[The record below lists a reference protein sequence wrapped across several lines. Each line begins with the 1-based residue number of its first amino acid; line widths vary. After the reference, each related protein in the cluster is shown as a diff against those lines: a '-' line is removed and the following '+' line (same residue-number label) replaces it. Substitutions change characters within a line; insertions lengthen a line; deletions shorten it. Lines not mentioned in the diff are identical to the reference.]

1 MKNALKWDF
10 KTRRYS
16 NIEIDDVCKTEANLA
31 EEIKCPLCGKMI
43 KYGFC
48 YTSRQIHNK
57 YGFGYAVCPQC
68 YYSELQEWRK
78 VEGKVK
84 E

>member
-16 NIEIDDVCKTEANLA
+16 NIKIDDACKVEANLE
-31 EEIKCPLCGKMI
+31 EEIKCPQCGTII

-48 YTSRQIHNK
+48 YTSMQIHDK
-57 YGFGYAVCPQC
+57 YGFGYAVCPMC
-68 YYSELQEWRK
+68 YYSELQEWLK
-78 VEGKVK
+78 AEGKVK